1 MRKPDL
7 IHVIFN
13 GGSSDESQGIVSLRQ
28 KDWLFY
34 TWGAFSGHH
43 ANGEVGVVTVGITDS
58 DFKLLLK
65 DGDDPNSYH
74 DLANWDHVV
83 ELLTCPAFRLSEQIT
98 EQQTGNRSAGD
109 HPNVELLV
117 VVKGDGSQRQVRK
130 IEAIVGRSASDVSRI
145 GGNTDVLF
153 HEPTEEAAAKLAARI
168 GVKIE
173 KLKFVESVTI
183 NRPLE

>member
-43 ANGEVGVVTVGITDS
+43 ANGEAGVVTVGITDS
-58 DFKLLLK
+58 DFKLLLR

-74 DLANWDHVV
+74 ELANWDHVV
-83 ELLTCPAFRLSEQIT
+83 ELLTCPAFRLREQIT
-98 EQQTGNRSAGD
+98 EQQTDHHSAD
-109 HPNVELLV
+109 DDPIVELLV
-117 VVKGDGSQRQVRK
+117 VVKGDASQRQIRK

-153 HEPTEEAAAKLAARI
+153 HERRVKDAEKLAT
-168 GVKIE
+168 KLE
-173 KLKFVESVTI
+173 KFKFVESVTI
-183 NRPLE
+183 NHPSK